1 MDLSLLLEIMT
12 APLFGPLPITKD
24 GSGDKETF
32 ESPRSRNVHELPLLR
47 LDSSSKCSPR
57 ERQRQRR
64 SICKMKT
71 TTDEHEKKSRGLQAA
86 ALFFG
91 IGEKI

>member
-1 MDLSLLLEIMT
+1 MT

-47 LDSSSKCSPR
+47 LDSFLKMQPER
-57 ERQRQRR
+57 ERDDRFAR
-64 SICKMKT
+64 
-71 TTDEHEKKSRGLQAA
+71 
-86 ALFFG
+86 
-91 IGEKI
+91 